1 VMVMVAIASYALNS
15 PSFHLFG
22 LVSSNGG
29 FRIDGYDEGG
39 GELGRIGVLGVRG
52 LGC

>member
-1 VMVMVAIASYALNS
+1 MVMVAIASYALNS

-29 FRIDGYDEGG
+29 FRIDGCDEGG
-39 GELGRIGVLGVRG
+39 GGVG
-52 LGC
+52 